1 MKTFVMWES
10 FHFVRL
16 GPVDKLFFLRKKKD
30 KYLFMDFVILLDEV
44 CLFIYQRQ
52 LIKAVEVMK
61 GE

>member
-1 MKTFVMWES
+1 MWES